1 MEGVFRC
8 SSLVQAPQLVEAGL
22 GAHYLAFVKWCA
34 LRTIEQKFSLHINTL
49 QGEEDI
55 SEKIILN
62 KYQKIISKY
71 EAIKSLKKQTSF
83 YVHRIDDFFKN
94 SFIDCGFKS
103 IDLNDP
109 FYNALTNGLERKDWL
124 LVGQM
129 FRRLVCMTPNV
140 LPQAIMHIFG
150 SLHRI
155 GFAEYFLSDIRGDFP
170 LVHVCNDEARLLVLP
185 GLDGIKERLVFCPR
199 EDRVLIIL
207 ICSYIV
213 LDGVLEAVASP
224 CYSAD
229 CMADAADIWVWARAQ
244 VRDIGNVMA
253 VNPSFVED
261 KFWDTFF
268 EKTIYRMSESLYMI
282 KDKKL
287 LKSSVDDSLKHALM
301 LAKEITC
308 PLKRGQTLLYFF
320 NILIGI
326 FFNKLRG
333 DFWIDS
339 FRACFEALKNCMLL
353 MEPATEKAFRQKVS
367 ACLDIY
373 NNQADKAVIA
383 LED

>member
-8 SSLVQAPQLVEAGL
+8 STLVQAPQLVEAGL

-34 LRTIEQKFSLHINTL
+34 LRTIEQKFSLGINTL
-49 QGEEDI
+49 QAEEDI
-55 SEKIILN
+55 PEKAIFN

-109 FYNALTNGLERKDWL
+109 FYNALTNGFERKDWL

-129 FRRLVCMTPNV
+129 LRRLVGMKPNV
-140 LPQAIMHIFG
+140 LPQAIMHIFS

-170 LVHVCNDEARLLVLP
+170 LVHVCNDGARLLVLP
-185 GLDGIKERLVFCPR
+185 GLDGIKERLAFCPA
-199 EDRVLIIL
+199 EDRVLVVL
-207 ICSYIV
+207 MCSYIV
-213 LDGVLEAVASP
+213 LDGVLEAIASS
-224 CYSAD
+224 CSSAD
-229 CMADAADIWVWARAQ
+229 CMADAAHIWVWARAQ

-261 KFWDTFF
+261 KFWDPFF
-268 EKTIYRMSESLYMI
+268 EKAIYRMSESLYMI
-282 KDKKL
+282 KDVELLKL
-287 LKSSVDDSLKHALM
+287 LLDSSLTHTLM
-301 LAKEITC
+301 LAQEIAC
-308 PLKRGQTLLYFF
+308 PLKSGQALLYFF
-320 NILIGI
+320 NILLGI
-326 FFNKLRG
+326 SSNKLRG
-333 DFWIDS
+333 SFWLDTFKKCI
-339 FRACFEALKNCMLL
+339 EALINCMLL
-353 MEPATEKAFRQKVS
+353 MEPTTEKAFRQKVS
-367 ACLDIY
+367 VCLSIY
-373 NNQADKAVIA
+373 NNQAGKAAIE
-383 LED
+383 LEI